1 MEQMSRAHD
10 LSNVIPSLT
19 IKGQMLK
26 RVRTFKL
33 LGTWLNENLKWT
45 DHIKELVSPCHKVLS
60 ILRKIRNRDPQQVKK
75 AISGNFK
82 VSSLLSWTYN
92 NTVCYH
98 NCPGILTEET
108 STGSN
113 RGCKLCEEPLLH
125 RARHP

>member
-75 AISGNFK
+75 AISGKSHHF
-82 VSSLLSWTYN
+82 
-92 NTVCYH
+92 
-98 NCPGILTEET
+98 
-108 STGSN
+108 
-113 RGCKLCEEPLLH
+113 
-125 RARHP
+125 